1 MCSMEDATFIM
12 PQVPAGQHAPPIVG
26 SWIIAA
32 RSDDR
37 PPAVLPPAVASNP
50 QAMLA
55 GAVHDFEHERFG
67 FLASDPAGHGP
78 DGVLLRGGEVLRWR
92 QVPFVDQFKRHDRA
106 LLPCSD

>member
-12 PQVPAGQHAPPIVG
+12 PQVPADQHAPPIVS

-37 PPAVLPPAVASNP
+37 PPAVASNP

-106 LLPCSD
+106 LLPWGD